1 MGIQA
6 TNAGNAIAEIGSFI
20 TLAKPL
26 DTLFGFKLIDGAE
39 LAVSGD
45 AAGYTG
51 PVTKKV
57 DPSGG
62 TYSGDA
68 KFSITISGGGV
79 VDIIEVVGG
88 STAESATLVGETVVF
103 NEETMKAAFGA
114 AGNGDATG
122 TIASADET
130 EVTEVA
136 LGGNP
141 NNGMGLYV
149 GGEGNVEVKLKGMK
163 DYVSFKGITAC
174 EFLPILAT
182 SIRKTGA
189 TTSTT
194 ATDLIA
200 FI

>member
-26 DTLFGFKLIDGAE
+26 DTLFGFKLLDGAE
-39 LAVSGD
+39 LAVSGN
-45 AAGYTG
+45 ATGYTG
-51 PVTKKV
+51 PDTKEV
-57 DPSGG
+57 VPSGG

-68 KFSITISGGGV
+68 KFSITLSGGGV
-79 VDIIEVVGG
+79 VDIIEVIGG
-88 STAESATLVGETVVF
+88 STAESASLVGETVIF
-103 NEETMKAAFGA
+103 DEATLQASFGA
-114 AGNGDATG
+114 GTGGATG
-122 TIASADET
+122 TIAAVDET
-130 EVTEVA
+130 EITEVA

-149 GGEGNVEVKLKGMK
+149 GGAGDVEVRLKGMK
-163 DYVSFKGITAC
+163 DYVLFKGITAC

-189 TTSTT
+189 AKSTT
-194 ATDLIA
+194 ATDLMA

>member
-26 DTLFGFKLIDGAE
+26 DTLFGFKLLDGAE
-39 LAVSGD
+39 LNVSGTS
-45 AAGYTG
+45 AGYT
-51 PVTKKV
+51 VEATYEMT
-57 DPSGG
+57 PSGG
-62 TYSGDA
+62 TYNGDA
-68 KFSITISGGGV
+68 DFLVTVSGGAV
-79 VDIIEVVGG
+79 TKITVVGG
-88 STAESATLVGETVVF
+88 LAVESASLVGETVVF
-103 NEETMKAAFGA
+103 DEATLQASFG
-114 AGNGDATG
+114 GGTGDATG
-122 TIASADET
+122 TIAAADET

-149 GGEGNVEVKLKGMK
+149 GGSGAVEVKLKGMK
-163 DYVSFKGITAC
+163 DYIVFKGITDC

-182 SIRKTGA
+182 SIRKTGDS
-189 TTSTT
+189 TSTT

>member
-39 LAVSGD
+39 LAVSG
-45 AAGYTG
+45 AATGYTG
-51 PVTKKV
+51 PDTKEV
-57 DPSGG
+57 VPSGG

-79 VDIIEVVGG
+79 VDIIEVIGG
-88 STAESATLVGETVVF
+88 STAESASLVGETVVF
-103 NEETMKAAFGA
+103 DEATLQAVFGA
-114 AGNGDATG
+114 GTGGATG
-122 TIASADET
+122 TVASADET

-141 NNGMGLYV
+141 NNGMGLYI
-149 GGEGNVEVKLKGMK
+149 GGAGNIEVRLKGMK
-163 DYVSFKGITAC
+163 DYVLFKGITAC

-189 TTSTT
+189 STSTT
-194 ATDLIA
+194 ATDLMA